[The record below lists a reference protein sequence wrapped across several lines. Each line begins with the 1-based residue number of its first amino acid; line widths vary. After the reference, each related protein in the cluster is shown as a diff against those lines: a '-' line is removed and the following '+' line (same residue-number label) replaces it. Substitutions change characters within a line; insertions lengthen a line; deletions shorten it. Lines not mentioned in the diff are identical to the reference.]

1 MAAVSLADKIILAGA
16 EEDRITFDCPW
27 PVDEGFLDQNL
38 VMRAIQGFRARTGQP
53 DFLSVHIIKNI
64 PLGAGLGGG
73 SSDAAAVLKH
83 LNKNGALSPTEL
95 EDLALDLGS
104 DVPFGLGPPLAVARG
119 RGQILSP
126 WIGPLPPP
134 YAVLINPGCHLPT
147 GLVFRELGLTKELGR
162 NNLSPDFDRT
172 VPEIGQNDL
181 LAPALVLCPG
191 LKEVMAAA
199 ASVGGEAFGLSGSGP
214 TFWILFGREKKAL
227 TALEEVRSLSTG
239 WWTAFSRLILAD

>member
-1 MAAVSLADKIILAGA
+1 MAAVSLADEIILAGA

-38 VMRAIQGFRARTGQP
+38 VMRAIKGFRAVTGQP
-53 DFLSVHIIKNI
+53 GFLSAHVIKNI

-83 LNKNGALSPTEL
+83 LNKNGVLSPAEL
-95 EDLALDLGS
+95 QALALDLGS

-119 RGQILSP
+119 RGQTISP
-126 WIGPLPPP
+126 WSGPLPPP
-134 YAVLINPGCHLPT
+134 YAVLINPGCHLST
-147 GLVFRELGLTKELGR
+147 GLVFRKLGLTKEFWR
-162 NNLSPDFDRT
+162 NNLSPDLDRN

-181 LAPALVLCPG
+181 LAPALALCPG

-199 ASVGGEAFGLSGSGP
+199 ASLGGEAYGLSGSGP
-214 TFWILFGREKKAL
+214 TFWILFGREQKAL
-227 TALEEVRSLSTG
+227 TALEEVRGLNTG
-239 WWTAFSRLILAD
+239 WWITFSRLILAN